1 MYYDVIMAGFGGQG
15 VLLIGDMLAQAGM
28 MMGRHV
34 TWMPSYG
41 VEMRGGTANTTVVIS
56 DKRIGSPIT
65 GKPHSVLAMN
75 GPSLEK
81 FGPRVRPGGV
91 IIANGSMISP
101 DQFKRDDVDLLFVPC
116 VEIATEAGDPKAA
129 SMAALGAF
137 IQKTQTVTFDAVS
150 QALNSYLTGKK
161 AKFIPMNEAAV
172 KKGMAFAANEK

>member
-28 MMGRHV
+28 MMGKHV

-56 DKRIGSPIT
+56 DNRIGSPIT

-91 IIANGSMISP
+91 IVANASMCSQ
-101 DQFKRDDVDLLFVPC
+101 DQCKRDDVDVLFIPC
-116 VEIATEAGDPKAA
+116 AEIATEVGDAKVS
-129 SMAALGAF
+129 SMVALGAF

-161 AKFIPMNEAAV
+161 AKFIPLNEAAV
-172 KKGMAFAANEK
+172 KKGMEFAEKA